1 MESLPQNSNIEIK
14 NEICPYCNMVL
25 TENIFEDHIICHT
38 IDILENNNQKY
49 NINNY
54 SENNSNSIIQNDK
67 NIFDKLIDS
76 FKNSMKQAENQNLN
90 QQNIPTHKNSK
101 TRTNNLL
108 YRILN
113 KIKNNNI
120 NDQNQRNNNI
130 NVRELYE
137 ALRNDTELREDPF
150 HQEQPKLT
158 KKEKNINTIL
168 NDLPVSTVTEKILK
182 SSNNRN
188 CAVCLANFNPGDE
201 IISLP
206 CFHIFHK
213 DCVIDWL
220 KYKLWCPVCKFKVSL
235 RSLHREI

>member
-90 QQNIPTHKNSK
+90 HQIHKKNKQSTIKKSQPLKKIP
-101 TRTNNLL
+101 L
-108 YRILN
+108 
-113 KIKNNNI
+113 KIKPLQKTLI
-120 NDQNQRNNNI
+120 
-130 NVRELYE
+130 
-137 ALRNDTELREDPF
+137 
-150 HQEQPKLT
+150 
-158 KKEKNINTIL
+158 
-168 NDLPVSTVTEKILK
+168 
-182 SSNNRN
+182 
-188 CAVCLANFNPGDE
+188 
-201 IISLP
+201 
-206 CFHIFHK
+206 
-213 DCVIDWL
+213 
-220 KYKLWCPVCKFKVSL
+220 
-235 RSLHREI
+235 